1 MPFLRAGQIF
11 QLPNITLEVGQ
22 ECSGIRS
29 SVVLF
34 ITSILAANL
43 FLKTTWRR
51 FVLVAI
57 VIPLGILRNGFRIFV
72 IGFLCVHVGL
82 QMIHSLIHRR
92 GGPLFFVVSL
102 VPLLLVLWLLR
113 KGDEQTRFAE

>member
-1 MPFLRAGQIF
+1 MWPILVA
-11 QLPNITLEVGQ
+11 
-22 ECSGIRS
+22 S
-29 SVVLF
+29 
-34 ITSILAANL
+34 SILAANL

-51 FVLVAI
+51 FVVVAI

-72 IGFLCVHVGL
+72 IGLLCVHVGP

>member
-1 MPFLRAGQIF
+1 MGPILVA
-11 QLPNITLEVGQ
+11 
-22 ECSGIRS
+22 S
-29 SVVLF
+29 
-34 ITSILAANL
+34 SILAANL
-43 FLKTTWRR
+43 FLNTTWRR
-51 FVLVAI
+51 LALIAI
-57 VIPLGILRNGFRIFV
+57 IIPLGILRNGFRILV
-72 IGFLCVHVGL
+72 IGLLCVHVGP